1 MVILVIDLMALL
13 QMRSLFIT
21 YLTKIFE
28 ASIQSDMGNDFQLKK
43 NLIAGYMKFVG
54 DVDAGN
60 IQMPDVNLDT
70 IAMLISEKMTNFS
83 SAKYVR
89 KWNNKLKQN
98 ELY

>member
-1 MVILVIDLMALL
+1 
-13 QMRSLFIT
+13 
-21 YLTKIFE
+21 
-28 ASIQSDMGNDFQLKK
+28 
-43 NLIAGYMKFVG
+43 MKFVG